1 MKQQNTEL
9 IRQQQE
15 EETEIDLLE
24 IFYLLKS
31 KLVWLIFSFVIGGVL
46 MAAVTIFLIT
56 PKYTA
61 TAKIYMVSASSES
74 VLNLS
79 DLNLGTSLS
88 QDYSELIKIRPV
100 FNEVIDNLGLD
111 MEYEDLLEKVTI
123 STIGDTRLLAV
134 SVEDEDP
141 KEAQRIVNEIADTAV
156 TYIPK
161 VMETSTPNIAEYAIV
176 PKEPSSPSLAKNTII
191 GALLFL
197 LLTAAVFI
205 AHVLMDDSLNTAE
218 DVEKAFGI
226 MPFTVIPEGELQG
239 ISDEVEEKIRKQSKK
254 ERKAQ
259 EKEAKRQKRKRT

>member
-88 QDYSELIKIRPV
+88 QDYSELIKIRPL

-111 MEYEDLLEKVTI
+111 MEY
-123 STIGDTRLLAV
+123 
-134 SVEDEDP
+134 
-141 KEAQRIVNEIADTAV
+141 
-156 TYIPK
+156 
-161 VMETSTPNIAEYAIV
+161 
-176 PKEPSSPSLAKNTII
+176 
-191 GALLFL
+191 
-197 LLTAAVFI
+197 
-205 AHVLMDDSLNTAE
+205 
-218 DVEKAFGI
+218 
-226 MPFTVIPEGELQG
+226 
-239 ISDEVEEKIRKQSKK
+239 
-254 ERKAQ
+254 
-259 EKEAKRQKRKRT
+259 